1 MESIVFILVIDLTNI
16 LQFLTL
22 IIEVDFQSI
31 IDYIIHNQN

>member
-31 IDYIIHNQN
+31 IDYIFHNQN